1 MTMKESNKT
10 HWKIDHAHSEVLFR
24 IRHMMIANV
33 KGEFREFDAE
43 LFSND
48 TDFENAKVHATVQV
62 SSIFTN
68 NNDRDEHL
76 KSADFFN
83 AEKFETITFESTA
96 IAREDDDTF
105 VINGDITIMGVTKNI
120 ILKAEHGGVIT
131 DPSGHVRAGFSISG
145 KLNRKDFGLN
155 WNAALETG
163 GVLVGEEVHI
173 TADVQFIKEE

>member
-48 TDFENAKVHATVQV
+48 TDFENAKVRATVQV

-131 DPSGHVRAGFSISG
+131 DPSGQVRAGFSISG